1 MTKSRGDTKPR
12 GSNYQ
17 KRDANN
23 GGNRG
28 KSSTSVDASTL
39 LQGTVSGT
47 VPGGVVMPSV
57 AAMLGTTTPTPN
69 AQMLQALLTAS
80 LAGQQQQVVN
90 DATYQIKCNAAEY
103 AQLQAA
109 TLAQRTNAEQAQ
121 AKTMA
126 VQIAKVVRET
136 VDARYVEEQKT
147 LKQLKPQYLP
157 DPGDKSSSTEVG
169 SPEKLT
175 PRKRSRANKKQRM
188 ASQLIEQQRK
198 IAELQ
203 SRLEDEEKS
212 DKTASR
218 RPGDTGYFSDN
229 DVGKGSPLHITR
241 STLKALMAA
250 AGDEQQTKKPKTKK
264 AVKKAISFD
273 EEEQVELDSDAED
286 DARVAAI
293 DFSSPGTSSAYSC
306 ADLIAVVKKQESGV
320 TTKSKLSPLKFA
332 EAVLKSLSGALQQVK
347 GVECPSTIP
356 KESKQ
361 LKLQLEAKAALFL
374 CVIDRAN
381 KATRRKKDTA
391 AGANKQFTVQLF
403 EGLLSDTFGI
413 HKKDRE
419 TQIAWMSRTLY
430 HLIRENVDLEQDVYL
445 RQVWNSDA

>member
-1 MTKSRGDTKPR
+1 MTKSRGDKKPQ

-28 KSSTSVDASTL
+28 RASTNVDASTL

-80 LAGQQQQVVN
+80 LAGQQQQVS
-90 DATYQIKCNAAEY
+90 DATYQIKCSATEY

-126 VQIAKVVRET
+126 VQIAKVVQET

-198 IAELQ
+198 IADLQ
-203 SRLEDEEKS
+203 SRLEDEEKA

-250 AGDEQQTKKPKTKK
+250 AGDEQQTKKSKTKK

-273 EEEQVELDSDAED
+273 EEEQVDLDSEAED

-293 DFSSPGTSSAYSC
+293 DLSSPGTSSAYSC

-332 EAVLKSLSGALQQVK
+332 EAVLKSLAGALQQVK

-356 KESKQ
+356 KEPKQ
-361 LKLQLEAKAALFL
+361 LEMQLKAKAALFL
-374 CVIDRAN
+374 SVIDRAN
-381 KATRRKKDTA
+381 KATRQKKETA
-391 AGANKQFTVQLF
+391 AGANKQYTVQLF

-413 HKKDRE
+413 HKKNRE
-419 TQIAWMSRTLY
+419 TQLAWMSRTLY
-430 HLIRENVDLEQDVYL
+430 HLIRENVDLEQDAYL